1 MGQCEIMDYEIF
13 QRESAKLENAP
24 VEQKKAFYQ
33 KLLKEEPAPSRARLM
48 AYFQLA
54 LLYYQEGDFHKVLEI
69 LEPLMLNHM
78 SYEYVP
84 ELISCFNLMG
94 VASHCEGQYAL
105 SRFFYE
111 RGMKIAQENDE
122 KSRYA
127 YEYNNISLTYIA
139 EKDYENALKNIL
151 LAEQHLTDCD
161 EEMGAYIYLNLAIT
175 YGKLGELNES
185 LWALERCIDRYC
197 GREILPDD
205 VLICGTALYY
215 KRREMEKYREYQ
227 SGLLERLDEM
237 FASEFMDAGQVL
249 FECALDAKDDE
260 LARVIIRKMDDYL
273 VRYPNENNIGLW
285 VEGCKYQYAKMR
297 GSESAMLRALEKKD
311 VYYHRITA
319 ASEKMHIREIN
330 QYFRVNQML
339 QTSIRNETHANRVKT
354 DFLANMSHD
363 IRTPINGVIGMLEII
378 RACRDDEEKV
388 DDCLDKIEASSRLL
402 LSLVNDILDMTKL
415 DSGSVVVEHKPFNLD
430 EVCDEV
436 CKVVVTQAEH
446 EGLTVELEHADVTD
460 VYLLGSAVHLQK
472 ILTNLFS
479 NSLKYNKP
487 KGSIHASLREVERT
501 EDTAV
506 YEFKIQDTGIGMTQ
520 DFIENR
526 LFKPFVQESNT
537 ARSKYGGTGLGMAI
551 VAQLVKKMGGTI
563 TVESE
568 LGEGTCFTVVLP
580 FDIDKD
586 AVRTAPATKVQK
598 DIRDRRLLVVEDNE
612 LNMEIAEFVLKD
624 AGAIVEKAENGA
636 VAVQKY
642 LAAPA
647 GTYDAI
653 LMDLMMPVMGGYAAT
668 RAIRGS
674 RKPDAGTVPIIAMS
688 ANAYEEDVQKCLR
701 CGMNAHL
708 SKPIFKDALIETI
721 ARYVKKAEL

>member
-1 MGQCEIMDYEIF
+1 MDYETF
-13 QRESAKLENAP
+13 QRENTKVEEAP
-24 VEQKKAFYQ
+24 TGQKKAFYQ
-33 KLLKEEPAPSRARLM
+33 KLLEEEPAPSKVRLM
-48 AYFQLA
+48 AYFHLA
-54 LLYYQEGDFHKVLEI
+54 RLYYQEGDFRKVLEI

-111 RGMKIAQENDE
+111 RAMKIAQENGE
-122 KSRYA
+122 GSRYA

-139 EKDYENALKNIL
+139 EKDYDNALNYIL
-151 LAEQHLTDCD
+151 QAEQHLSECD
-161 EEMGAYIYLNLAIT
+161 KVMGAYVYLNLAIT
-175 YGKLGELNES
+175 YGKLGELDES
-185 LWALERCIDRYC
+185 LWALERCINEYN
-197 GREILPDD
+197 GREVLPDD

-215 KRREMEKYREYQ
+215 KRGEMEKYREYQ
-227 SGLLERLDEM
+227 SRLLERLDEM

-249 FECALDAKDDE
+249 FECALDAKNDA
-260 LARVIIRKMDDYL
+260 LARIVIRKMDDYM
-273 VRYPNENNIGLW
+273 VRYPKENNIGLW
-285 VEGCKYQYAKMR
+285 VEDCKYQYAKMR
-297 GSESAMLRALEKKD
+297 GSESAMMQALEKKG
-311 VYYHRITA
+311 VYYHGIIA
-319 ASEKMHIREIN
+319 GSEKMHIREMN

-378 RACRDDEEKV
+378 RACREDEEKV

-430 EVCDEV
+430 EACNEV
-436 CKVVVTQAEH
+436 CKAVVTQAEQ
-446 EGLTVELEHADVTD
+446 EGLTVELEHEDVTD
-460 VYLLGSAVHLQK
+460 IYLLGSVVHLQK

-487 KGSIHASLREVERT
+487 HGSIHASLREVKRT

-506 YEFKIQDTGIGMTQ
+506 YEFRIQDTGIGMTQ

-551 VAQLVKKMGGTI
+551 VGQLVKKMGGTI
-563 TVESE
+563 TVESK

-580 FDIDKD
+580 FEIDKD
-586 AVRTAPATKVQK
+586 AVRTAPAPKIQR
-598 DIRDRRLLVVEDNE
+598 DIRGRRLLVVEDNE

-624 AGAIVEKAENGA
+624 AGAIVEKAGNGKE
-636 VAVQKY
+636 AVQKY
-642 LAAPA
+642 LAAPT

-668 RAIRGS
+668 RAIRS
-674 RKPDAGTVPIIAMS
+674 SEKPDADTVPIIAMS

-708 SKPIFKDALIETI
+708 GKPIFKDVLIETI
-721 ARYVKKAEL
+721 AKYAKKSEL